1 MLDGEFYKCHA
12 VVVDFCRFAIISDDM
27 TDPNC
32 LNKKVIMVI
41 DEEPEVVGSYKEFLE
56 VEGFQVE
63 MITSGKVA
71 MLRMEGMVRG
81 EEDISSLIVL
91 DLLLPDISGL
101 AILEAIRKQP
111 VFDNTFVVIFTNYR
125 SDTFKESTEK
135 MPKVRYLSKA
145 DTSPAD
151 LTTIVKANT

>member
-1 MLDGEFYKCHA
+1 
-12 VVVDFCRFAIISDDM
+12 M

-41 DEEPEVVGSYKEFLE
+41 DEEPNVVGSYREFLE

-71 MLRMEGMVRG
+71 MLRIEGMVHG

-101 AILEAIRKQP
+101 AVLEAIRKQP

-135 MPKVRYLSKA
+135 MHKVRYLSKA

-151 LTTIVKANT
+151 LTSICKENT

>member
-1 MLDGEFYKCHA
+1 
-12 VVVDFCRFAIISDDM
+12 
-27 TDPNC
+27 
-32 LNKKVIMVI
+32 MVI
-41 DEEPEVVGSYKEFLE
+41 DEESEVVGSYKEFLE

-135 MPKVRYLSKA
+135 MHKVRYLSKA